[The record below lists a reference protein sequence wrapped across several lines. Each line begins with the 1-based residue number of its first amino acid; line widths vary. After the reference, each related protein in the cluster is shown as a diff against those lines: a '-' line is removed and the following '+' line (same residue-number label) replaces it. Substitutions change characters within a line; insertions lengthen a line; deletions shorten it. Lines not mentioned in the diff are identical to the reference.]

1 MATTT
6 FAPRGRQNSI
16 TVSSGHTV
24 PAGGHRKDSHIIE
37 QAEYPIMDSNSDASF
52 QGDFNPQ
59 NISQKSTTPPS
70 QPRDY
75 RNCVYSPPSAST
87 PSTCVFN
94 FATQQQPVV
103 LQRTHTQPELKLNNT
118 PTHYPASAFQVPTSQ
133 PTVPS
138 YGYQHHIQQQQQS
151 QQQQQHRNCSPPLQQ
166 PNGPQLHALMQ
177 NHPQLLHII
186 QQATTLQH
194 QQLQKQ
200 HAQQEHEQRT
210 RRFRRWVDLTL
221 QNRES
226 ISKLNRDDQFRMICN
241 LSLQALAEEALSR

>member
-138 YGYQHHIQQQQQS
+138 YGYQHHIQQQQS